1 MPLSPSAPVPAMSY
15 AWIAL
20 DKDNMILEYSYN
32 SFSTLLLKEDNHLIW
47 ISLRQLIMKNNLLIS
62 FKKVSAHADD
72 SLNNQEISQEIT
84 DDQIKYSKTSSTS
97 NSSLP
102 FVSSPI
108 LGTSL
113 VIVDSGS

>member
-1 MPLSPSAPVPAMSY
+1 MPLSPSAPVPAISY

-62 FKKVSAHADD
+62 FKKVFAHADD

-84 DDQIKYSKTSSTS
+84 DQIKYSKTSSTS

-102 FVSSPI
+102 FISSLI

-113 VIVDSGS
+113 AIVDSDS